1 MGKKYKIQ
9 VDEIIKSSHIITVE
23 VDDNVSE
30 NDLDKILDKLE
41 KNGGHPDDVYELNK
55 DGVKIIEFV
64 KDESGE
70 CRFEVPDMDKI
81 KE

>member
-9 VDEIIKSSHIITVE
+9 VDEIIKSSHMVTVE
-23 VDDNVSE
+23 LPDNVSE
-30 NDLDKILDKLE
+30 DDLDKMLDELE
-41 KNGGHPDDVYELNK
+41 KKGNHPDDVYELNK

-70 CRFEVPDMDKI
+70 CRFEVPDMDEI
-81 KE
+81 EE